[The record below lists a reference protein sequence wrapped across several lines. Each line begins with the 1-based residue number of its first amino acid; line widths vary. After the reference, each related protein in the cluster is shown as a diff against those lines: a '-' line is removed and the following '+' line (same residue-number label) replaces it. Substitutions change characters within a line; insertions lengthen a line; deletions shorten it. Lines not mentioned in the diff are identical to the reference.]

1 MDAVVYIGH
10 GSRLEEGIQHF
21 CNFIRSVKKE
31 IDIPMQEIAY
41 LEINAPS
48 IGETMEKVIQNGATN
63 ILVVPVLLFA
73 AAHYKRDIPEELQK
87 VQNKYPFVHFT
98 MTAPFDVH
106 EKMIDLVVKRIQAEA
121 KQEKDGVVLLVGRGS
136 SDPEPIFKLLEIS
149 RAVEQKIKLPVD
161 TAFLTA
167 GTPSFATELANL
179 EEEYDRIY
187 VMPYLLFTGVLLK
200 RMERRIAACTKSVI
214 LCGHLQ
220 YDERMKEVLI
230 ERMQEQFLLQ
240 E

>member
-1 MDAVVYIGH
+1 MDAIVYIGH

-21 CNFIRSVKKE
+21 RNFIGSVKKE
-31 IDIPMQEIAY
+31 INIPVQKIAY
-41 LEINAPS
+41 LEINSPS
-48 IGETMEKVIQNGATN
+48 IEETMEKVIQNGATS

-73 AAHYKRDIPEELQK
+73 AAHYKRDIPDELRK
-87 VQNKYPFVHFT
+87 VKNKYPFVHFIV
-98 MTAPFDVH
+98 TAPLDIH
-106 EKMIDLVVKRIQAEA
+106 EKMIDLVVKRIQGEVR
-121 KQEKDGVVLLVGRGS
+121 QEKNGVVLLVGRGS

-167 GTPSFATELANL
+167 GTPSFTIELAKL

-200 RMERRIAACTKSVI
+200 RIERRIAACSKSVV

-220 YDERMKEVLI
+220 YDERIKEVLM
-230 ERMQEQFLLQ
+230 EKMQDQLLLHK
-240 E
+240 

>member
-10 GSRLEEGIQHF
+10 GSRLEEGIHSF
-21 CNFIRSVKKE
+21 RNFIENVKKE
-31 IDIPMQEIAY
+31 INIPVQEIAY

-48 IGETMEKVIQNGATN
+48 IGETLENVIQNGAKN

-73 AAHYKRDIPEELQK
+73 AAHYKRDIPEELYKIQT
-87 VQNKYPFVHFT
+87 KYPFIQFT
-98 MTAPFDVH
+98 ITAPFDVH
-106 EKMIDLVVKRIQAEA
+106 KKMIDLVVKRIQAEA
-121 KQEKDGVVLLVGRGS
+121 KQAKDGVVLLVGRGS

-149 RAVEQKIKLPVD
+149 RAVEQKIDLPVD

-167 GTPSFATELANL
+167 GTPSFATELAKL
-179 EEEYDRIY
+179 EEEYDCIY

-200 RMERRIAACTKSVI
+200 RVERRIAACAKSVI
-214 LCGHLQ
+214 LCGPLQ

>member
-10 GSRLEEGIQHF
+10 GSRLKEGIEHF
-21 CNFIRSVKKE
+21 KKFIASVQKE
-31 IDIPMQEIAY
+31 INIPVQEIAY
-41 LEINAPS
+41 LEINAPT
-48 IGETMEKVIQNGATN
+48 IEDTMEKVIKNGAKN

-87 VQNKYPFVHFT
+87 VQQKYPFVHFL

-106 EKMIDLVVKRIQAEA
+106 DKMIDLVVKRIKAETRA
-121 KQEKDGVVLLVGRGS
+121 EENGVVLLVGRGS
-136 SDPEPIFKLLEIS
+136 SDPEPILKLLEIS
-149 RAVEQKIKLPVD
+149 RAVEQKINLPVD

-167 GTPSFATELANL
+167 GTPSFATELAKL

-200 RMERRIAACTKSVI
+200 RMERKIAACTKSVI

-220 YDERMKEVLI
+220 YDEWMKEVLI
-230 ERMQEQFLLQ
+230 ERMYDQLLLPN
-240 E
+240 